1 MNHAVNVA
9 VVANPEWQSCETAKR
24 QGKVRFT
31 GISGH
36 GGYLVDCVN
45 YALDHDSRSYADRL
59 QLWTR
64 SEVLRKNDSKT
75 RLDSY
80 AEELP
85 KAISAPKT
93 WMWA

>member
-1 MNHAVNVA
+1 MSLSLPILNG
-9 VVANPEWQSCETAKR
+9 SLLLKR
-24 QGKVRFT
+24 EKTGKVRFT

-45 YALDHDSRSYADRL
+45 YALDHDMIDLMLTAYNFGQDP
-59 QLWTR
+59 
-64 SEVLRKNDSKT
+64 VLRRTNSKT

-85 KAISAPKT
+85 KAISRAKS
-93 WMWA
+93 MDVGESQ